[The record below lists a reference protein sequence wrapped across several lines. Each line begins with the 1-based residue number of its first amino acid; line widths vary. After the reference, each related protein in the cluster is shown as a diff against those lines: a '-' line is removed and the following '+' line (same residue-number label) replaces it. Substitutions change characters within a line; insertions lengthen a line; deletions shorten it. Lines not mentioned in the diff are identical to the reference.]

1 VDDTGGVV
9 SRLADDP
16 ASQVETF
23 DNAAWP
29 KNPGRLSVLTP
40 FYGDDPRP
48 LLITLDALACGA
60 GGGVELVV
68 LDDGVKDPARTS
80 EVQSLLRAFKT
91 PARFIANACN
101 EGRARGR
108 NRLVAAAR
116 GRHLLLLD
124 SDMAPESEDFL
135 QRYLALAEADAAL
148 VFGGFSVERAP
159 DAPETALHKRVQTMG
174 ECLPAAL
181 RAKDPLK
188 YVYTSNLLV
197 RRDVLQSE
205 PFDEEFR
212 GWGWEDVDWG
222 MRAGQ
227 RYDVLQ
233 IDNPATHLGLD
244 RAEALIAKYDQSV
257 QNFSRL
263 LGRHGEA
270 VRRFPLHRWALRLKQ
285 VPARGRLRSLL
296 KALAMTPA
304 FPLGIR
310 ARALKVY
317 RAALYADVV

>member
-1 VDDTGGVV
+1 MAG
-9 SRLADDP
+9 DP
-16 ASQVETF
+16 AGQVETF
-23 DNAAWP
+23 DNAAWQ
-29 KNPGRLSVLTP
+29 KSTARLSVLIP

-48 LLITLDALACGA
+48 LLIALEALACGA
-60 GGGVELVV
+60 KEGVELVV
-68 LDDGVKDPARTS
+68 LDDGGKDPARTFD
-80 EVQSLLRAFKT
+80 VRSLLATFKT
-91 PARFIANACN
+91 PARFIANLCN

-124 SDMAPESEDFL
+124 SDMAPEAENFL
-135 QRYLALAEADAAL
+135 ERYLALAAADAAL
-148 VFGGFSVERAP
+148 AFGGFSVEGAP
-159 DAPETALHKRVQTMG
+159 DAPETALHKRVQSMG

-212 GWGWEDVDWG
+212 GWGFEDVDWG
-222 MRAGQ
+222 MRVGK
-227 RYDVLQ
+227 RFDVLQ

-244 RAEALIAKYDQSV
+244 HAEDLIAKYDQSV

-263 LGRHGEA
+263 LGRHGDA
-270 VRRFPLHRWALRLKQ
+270 VRRFPLHRWALRLKR
-285 VPARGRLRSLL
+285 VPHRGRVRSLL
-296 KALAMTPA
+296 KALAMTPVA
-304 FPLGIR
+304 PLGMR